1 MTSTGMVRNGAV
13 VLDPGVELPE
23 GVEVRVGV
31 APAGIEGVEGLL
43 EEPTLDEALEECYL
57 LYKIRRGI
65 QQADAGQTVSHEE
78 ARERLEKWLT

>member
-1 MTSTGMVRNGAV
+1 MVRNGAV

-23 GVEVRVGV
+23 GAEVRVGV
-31 APAGIEGVEGLL
+31 APAGIVEDLL
-43 EEPTLDEALEECYL
+43 EEPTLDEALEKFYL

>member
-1 MTSTGMVRNGAV
+1 M
-13 VLDPGVELPE
+13 E
-23 GVEVRVGV
+23 GVED
-31 APAGIEGVEGLL
+31 LL
-43 EEPTLDEALEECYL
+43 EEPTLDEALEKFYL